1 LKEKGDKTMEKCLNI
16 PVQDVRDVVHD
27 VQDLKKWLG
36 QVRTLDSL
44 INAKLAERSQVMDL
58 ATKITA
64 DVTGMPR
71 GNGVSDKVGSA
82 AGRLVDLT
90 KEIDALVDSY
100 VDHKKLVNE
109 ILGNLPPIE
118 YGVLHRYYI
127 QGMTDEEV
135 ASDMGYCAVH
145 IWRIK
150 KRALDMLLNV
160 ILYL

>member
-1 LKEKGDKTMEKCLNI
+1 MDKCLNI
-16 PVQDVRDVVHD
+16 SVQDVRDAVHD
-27 VQDLKKWLG
+27 VHDLKKWLER
-36 QVRTLDSL
+36 VRTLDMM
-44 INAKLAERSQVMDL
+44 INAKLEERSQVMDL

-100 VDHKKLVNE
+100 VDQKKLVNE
-109 ILGNLPPIE
+109 ILGKLPVTE
-118 YGVLHRYYI
+118 QAVLRKYYVE
-127 QGMTDEEV
+127 GMTIEEV
-135 ASDMGYCAVH
+135 GEDMGYCSVH
-145 IWRIK
+145 ISRIK
-150 KRALDMLLNV
+150 KRAMDMLLNV